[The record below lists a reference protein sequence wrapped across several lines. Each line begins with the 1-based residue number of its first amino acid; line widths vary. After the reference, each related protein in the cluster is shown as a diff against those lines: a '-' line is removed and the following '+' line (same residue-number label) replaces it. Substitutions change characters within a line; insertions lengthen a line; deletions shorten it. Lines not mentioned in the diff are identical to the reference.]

1 MSDTDRI
8 YADASQSATL
18 NNGGR
23 ATHFYTL
30 QEAVLEWMRLPERER
45 TAATIRTDDG
55 TVYNAEQID
64 RLFNKVTIKEGLF
77 SNAAAVVSESF
88 NHLWSGTFVFTITER
103 PPDYPRLERHT
114 PGPPPPPPPPE
125 QSAPKFISPTFK
137 LVFLSVLGLTILAGA
152 AEVIMAAYWTAPTSN
167 QQSAFEAASFVW
179 KAGVGAIL
187 GLVGGKVT

>member
-1 MSDTDRI
+1 MNDDGKI
-8 YADASQSATL
+8 FADSSLPATL
-18 NNGGR
+18 NNCER

-45 TAATIRTDDG
+45 TVATIRTDDG

-64 RLFNKVTIKEGLF
+64 RLFHKVTIKEGLF
-77 SNAAAVVSESF
+77 SNAAAVVTELF
-88 NHLWSGTFVFTITER
+88 NYPRSGTLVFTITER
-103 PPDYPRLERHT
+103 PPDYSRLDRHAA
-114 PGPPPPPPPPE
+114 GPPPLE
-125 QSAPKFISPTFK
+125 ESAPKFISPTFK

-152 AEVIMAAYWTAPTSN
+152 AEVIMAAYWTAPSAN